1 MIFLI
6 FFTLIYGFSALIT
19 GVYLAER
26 NDVDATA
33 SFVLIMTPV
42 VNTVAAL
49 RIVVDTLIK
58 FKLNNN

>member
-19 GVYLAER
+19 GVYLVER

>member
-1 MIFLI
+1 M
-6 FFTLIYGFSALIT
+6 
-19 GVYLAER
+19 VER
-26 NDVDATA
+26 DDVDAAA